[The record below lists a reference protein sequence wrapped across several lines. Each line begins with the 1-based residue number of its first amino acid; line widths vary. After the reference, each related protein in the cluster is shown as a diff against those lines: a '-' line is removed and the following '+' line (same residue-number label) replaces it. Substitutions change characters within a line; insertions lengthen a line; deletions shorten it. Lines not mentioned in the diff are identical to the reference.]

1 MRLQHSDIT
10 KAVGEFLEKG
20 CGVDKSSI
28 DEYIR
33 SYIKDHAKDI
43 LGNLVTE
50 GMLAKYIREQI
61 NYGHWLSY
69 HLNYNGVDIK
79 SLEDLVRVILKDDVI
94 KIADK
99 QIRDIVG
106 KHLKITYKND
116 EESI

>member
-1 MRLQHSDIT
+1 LRIQHSDIT
-10 KAVGEFLEKG
+10 KAVSEFLQKG

-33 SYIKDHAKDI
+33 TYIKDHAKDI

-61 NYGHWLSY
+61 NYDHWLSY
-69 HLNYNGVDIK
+69 HLNYNGVDVK
-79 SLEDLVRVILKDDVI
+79 SLEDLVRAILKEDVI

-99 QIRDIVG
+99 QIREIVNQ
-106 KHLKITYKND
+106 HLKITYGSD
-116 EESI
+116 EQ